1 VNPEFDPLLGKL
13 VVYAGT
19 REEAIR
25 KLNTALWELV
35 IQGVENNTAE
45 FLKILEDERFRNGK
59 YRSDFFN

>member
-1 VNPEFDPLLGKL
+1 LLGKL
-13 VVYAGT
+13 IVYAGT

-45 FLKILEDERFRNGK
+45 LLSILDDERFRRGE
-59 YRSDFFN
+59 YTTDFFS